1 MLKLLMRQIASSIN
15 FFFLFSG
22 FTLADAQATVP
33 SHPAPFA
40 DIHIHFNW
48 DQKEI
53 ISAMEVVHRLQAQNV
68 RLTIVSSTPSELALE
83 LHQTGGD
90 WIVPFFSPYITP
102 ASRRNWYLDSNVLT
116 QAREGLSKK
125 KYYGIGELHLMAGF
139 PPRRDNP
146 IVSGLMELAK
156 ELNVP
161 VLIHVDAADPEY
173 LAAICRK
180 YPTVRFLLAHAGG
193 IYSSDHI
200 ATLLKQFDNLWVELS
215 ARDPWRYGGITD
227 EQGAL
232 LADWLN
238 LLLRFPTRFMTGSD
252 PVWSVR
258 RTQHWDEP
266 DEGWDHFNE
275 LLNFHRRWLQGL
287 PPEVAEQIRNTNAQ
301 QFLHRN

>member
-1 MLKLLMRQIASSIN
+1 MRQKAARTII
-15 FFFLFSG
+15 FFFLLSG
-22 FTLADAQATVP
+22 TILPGAQATVP
-33 SHPAPFA
+33 SRPAPFA

-53 ISAMEVVHRLQAQNV
+53 ISAMEVVQRLQAQNV

-102 ASRRNWYLDSNVLT
+102 ASRRNWYLDSSVLI
-116 QAREGLSKK
+116 QARAGLTGKQ
-125 KYYGIGELHLMAGF
+125 YYGIGELHLMAGF

-156 ELNVP
+156 EFNVP

-173 LAAICRK
+173 MAAICRK
-180 YPTVRFLLAHAGG
+180 YSTVRFLLAHAGG

-200 ATLLKQFDNLWVELS
+200 ATLLKQCDNLWVELS

-238 LLLRFPTRFMTGSD
+238 LLLRFPDRFMTGSD
-252 PVWSVR
+252 PVWNVR
-258 RTQHWDEP
+258 RTQRWDEP

-287 PPEVAEQIRNTNAQ
+287 PPDIAEKIRYTNARRY
-301 QFLHRN
+301 LKRN